1 MLMRLQHN
9 QPSEARWEIIG
20 ELYFLAGE
28 FERAMEPLE
37 RAATWR
43 GKTTALVQK
52 RRLLGLRWEAAQQ
65 LGDPHLAASAELSY
79 LSVRHQ
85 LDRHTIGEI
94 EAALNRARENQWPD
108 LVSKGL
114 MVLAQHLRWK
124 QRFDQ
129 SLPHIQEA
137 LEVLQAAGLPTL
149 EVERE
154 YADLLAY
161 ADRHEEAMEAYLIC
175 MKTYRA
181 LKDDAGIAWCHY
193 GIGYIEQQWGNQT
206 EALKHL
212 QKAADWYRS
221 VGDLS
226 QAAAVDN
233 SISDCLFMLGRY
245 EEARAIAE
253 SASRQYNREGRHIP
267 EAYANLALIAMA
279 LDEVGEFKRYAT
291 LVARYG
297 HDASHYW
304 GVLAGLAALE
314 HDWEKWDDFVSR
326 IATGSWDRKLD
337 IANSLSALLKCTQ
350 IAGDERRAAI
360 IEETEREYRA
370 MIAARATPR

>member
-1 MLMRLQHN
+1 MI
-9 QPSEARWEIIG
+9 PA
-20 ELYFLAGE
+20 
-28 FERAMEPLE
+28 ER
-37 RAATWR
+37 
-43 GKTTALVQK
+43 
-52 RRLLGLRWEAAQQ
+52 
-65 LGDPHLAASAELSY
+65 SY

-137 LEVLQAAGLPTL
+137 LEVLQAASLPTL

-267 EAYANLALIAMA
+267 EAYATVDRCGISSWR
-279 LDEVGEFKRYAT
+279 KRRYAT

-304 GVLAGLAALE
+304 GVLAGLAALNTTGRSGTTLCRASPRGRGTASST
-314 HDWEKWDDFVSR
+314 SR
-326 IATGSWDRKLD
+326 IRSAPCSNARRLLGTSDARPSSRKPNGSTG
-337 IANSLSALLKCTQ
+337 Q
-350 IAGDERRAAI
+350 
-360 IEETEREYRA
+360 
-370 MIAARATPR
+370 